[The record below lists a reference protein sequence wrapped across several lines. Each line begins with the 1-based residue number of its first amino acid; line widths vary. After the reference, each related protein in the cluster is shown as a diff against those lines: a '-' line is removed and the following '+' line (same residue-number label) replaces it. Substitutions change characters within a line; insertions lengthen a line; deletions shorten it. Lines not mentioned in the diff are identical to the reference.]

1 MGKGKI
7 ILIDANALLYRSF
20 YALPPLKTKEGFP
33 TGGIYGFCRI
43 LMKLLKEEK
52 PDYIACAFDKGKKT
66 FRHEESKEY
75 KATRPKTP
83 PQLSEQIPILKEV
96 LKGFNISFFEKDE
109 YEADDILATI
119 ARKAEKKGLEV
130 KIFTA
135 DKDILQIASDSVKI
149 VQFKKGVSKTQTFD
163 HHKVKEEYGIYP
175 QQIPDYL
182 CLVGDTSDNIPGVE
196 GIGPKTASS
205 LIQRFGS
212 LENLLS
218 SLDRLPS
225 PVAQKIRENAE
236 KVKLSKR
243 LATVVTEV
251 PLDIDLETLRVK
263 DPDLEKLLP
272 VFEKLEFKKLED
284 KVREEYIN
292 KGPSS
297 TGSKENLLFPLD

>member
-1 MGKGKI
+1 VGKGKL
-7 ILIDANALLYRSF
+7 ILIDGNALLYRSF
-20 YALPPLKTKEGFP
+20 YALPPLRTKEGFP

-66 FRHEESKEY
+66 FRHEESKGY

-83 PQLSEQIPILKEV
+83 PQLSEQIPVLKEV
-96 LKGFNISFFEKDE
+96 LEGFNISFFEEDE

-119 ARKAEKKGLEV
+119 ARKAEKRGLEV

-163 HHKVKEEYGIYP
+163 RQKVKEEYGIYP

-196 GIGPKTASS
+196 GVGPKTASS

-218 SLDRLPS
+218 ALDRLP
-225 PVAQKIRENAE
+225 PTVAKRIRENAE

-243 LATVVTEV
+243 LATIVTEV
-251 PLDIDLETLRVK
+251 PLDIDLETLRVRNAN
-263 DPDLEKLLP
+263 LGKLLP
-272 VFEKLEFKKLED
+272 VFEKLEFKQLAD
-284 KVREEYIN
+284 KIREEDL
-292 KGPSS
+292 KKDSSS
-297 TGSKENLLFPLD
+297 TRPEENLLFRLD